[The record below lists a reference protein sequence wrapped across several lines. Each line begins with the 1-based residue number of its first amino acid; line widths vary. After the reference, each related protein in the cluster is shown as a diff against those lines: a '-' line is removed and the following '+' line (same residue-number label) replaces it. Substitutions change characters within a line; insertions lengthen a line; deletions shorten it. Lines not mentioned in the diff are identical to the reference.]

1 MQSGL
6 VPVPRDCCDWSEW
19 LPGKGS
25 FKSSPRGGGG
35 RVSNLPPGLSIP
47 ALGSHSLQLRT
58 AFAGPA
64 DSGERRVGVGRLESS
79 SGY

>member
-1 MQSGL
+1 MIGLSGYL
-6 VPVPRDCCDWSEW
+6 AREALKAPP
-19 LPGKGS
+19 
-25 FKSSPRGGGG
+25 GGGEG